1 MNINILDTIIFFAPF
16 LIVGYLAILILF
28 KREKIRNFL
37 KYSDVAKKI
46 LLKKLLAISVSV
58 LIVGY
63 LIIERIPH
71 ARELGLIECHGIG
84 FWINC
89 GYNQKGWLI
98 FLAIVTLLIIG
109 LILFLRSLKKKQKF

>member
-1 MNINILDTIIFFAPF
+1 VF
-16 LIVGYLAILILF
+16 
-28 KREKIRNFL
+28 
-37 KYSDVAKKI
+37 
-46 LLKKLLAISVSV
+46 V

-63 LIIERIPH
+63 LIIERIPY

-98 FLAIVTLLIIG
+98 FLAIIIFLITG
-109 LILFLRSLKKKQKF
+109 LILFLRSLKKEQKF